1 MKNLW
6 NNKTAQQ
13 YVSEYK
19 KKKINKDLALRIYTT
34 HLLGR
39 NPKLVLHG
47 GGNSSVK
54 SVGKNLYK
62 ENVDLIYVKGS
73 GWDMSNLNELGM
85 PGLELKPLL
94 KTEKLNDLNDNDMVN
109 LLRSNLIN
117 ANSPNPSVETL
128 LHAYLPFKFVDHTHS
143 NAFLSILNQPNSQAI
158 IKKIFGNKLGIV
170 PYIMP
175 GFSLA
180 KECLK
185 VFKKDENV
193 QGLALINHGIFTFG
207 ETAKQ
212 SYERMINFVSDVE
225 NYISKSKSKSK
236 SKTHSNKL
244 TIHIPDFML
253 SVRKSF
259 SSYSKN
265 KWILK
270 FHNDNEDRTIA
281 STHNLN
287 NLLNK
292 GPVTPDHV
300 IRIKSKI
307 LFISKN
313 KFLKIDEEI
322 KKYCQSYKK
331 YFLKNKNF
339 ISNCIITDP
348 LPRII
353 ILEGIGI
360 VSSGKKLKDQKI
372 SYDVFKSMASS
383 VLDAERIGRFKSI
396 VEKDI
401 FKMEYWPLERAKLD
415 NAKIQSLDG
424 NNVIITGGGGTI
436 GMAIAKKFKQ
446 EGANIILIDKKY
458 DKHLLQINNLHDCF
472 IVNADLTNNQKLKK
486 IVEKIVLNF
495 GGIDILISN
504 AGKAF
509 QGAIEIVDPKII
521 KKSYEINFLS
531 HQNISQLVVQV
542 MKKQNTGGLI
552 LYNLSKQAINPGKNF
567 GPYGLAKSTTLFL
580 MKQYALE
587 CGEYNIRVNGINAD
601 RIESG
606 LLTKELIHQ
615 RATSR
620 GLSKEKYLSHNLLN
634 KQVLADDVAEA
645 FYAQTLLKKTT
656 ANIIT
661 VDGGNIEAS
670 LR

>member
-1 MKNLW
+1 MKSLW
-6 NNKTAQQ
+6 NDKTAQQ
-13 YVSEYK
+13 YVRDYK

-62 ENVDLIYVKGS
+62 KDVNLIYVKGS

-85 PGLELKPLL
+85 PGLELNPLL
-94 KTEKLNDLNDNDMVN
+94 ETIKLYELNDNDMVN

-117 ANSPNPSVETL
+117 ANAPNPSVETL

-180 KECLK
+180 KECFK
-185 VFKKDENV
+185 VFKKDEKV

-207 ETAKQ
+207 NTAKQ

-225 NYISKSKSKSK
+225 NYISKNKIKLKTHITKSKINVSD
-236 SKTHSNKL
+236 
-244 TIHIPDFML
+244 IVL
-253 SVRKSF
+253 SIRKSF
-259 SSYSKN
+259 SSYSNK

-270 FHNDNEDRTIA
+270 FHNDNDDRSIA
-281 STHNLN
+281 STQNLN

-313 KFLKIDEEI
+313 KYLKIDEEI
-322 KKYCQSYKK
+322 KKYCLSYKK

-339 ISNCIITDP
+339 VNNCKITDP

-353 ILEGIGI
+353 VLEGIGI

-415 NAKIQSLDG
+415 NAKAQSLDG

-436 GMAIAKKFKQ
+436 GMAIAKKFRQ
-446 EGANIILIDKKY
+446 EGANVILIDKKY
-458 DKHLLQINNLHDCF
+458 DKDLLEKNNLHDCF

-495 GGIDILISN
+495 GGIDVLISN
-504 AGKAF
+504 AGRAF
-509 QGAIEIVDPKII
+509 QGAIETVDPKII
-521 KKSYEINFLS
+521 KKSYDINFLS
-531 HQNISQLVVQV
+531 HQNISQLAVQV
-542 MKKQNTGGLI
+542 MKKQSTGGLI

-606 LLTKELIHQ
+606 LLTKELINQ

-620 GLSKEKYLSHNLLN
+620 GLSKEKYLSNNLLN

>member
-1 MKNLW
+1 MKSLW
-6 NNKTAQQ
+6 NNKIALQ

-19 KKKINKDLALRIYTT
+19 KKNISKDLALRIYTT
-34 HLLGR
+34 HLLGK

-54 SVGKNLYK
+54 SVDKNLYK
-62 ENVDLIYVKGS
+62 QNVNLIYVKGS

-85 PGLELKPLL
+85 PGLELNPLL
-94 KTEKLNDLNDNDMVN
+94 ETIKLNKLNDNDMVN

-117 ANSPNPSVETL
+117 ANAPNPSVETL

-158 IKKIFGNKLGIV
+158 IKKIFGNKVGIV

-180 KECLK
+180 KECFK
-185 VFKKDENV
+185 VFKKDEKV

-207 ETAKQ
+207 DTAKQ

-225 NYISKSKSKSK
+225 NYISKNKIKLKTHTIK
-236 SKTHSNKL
+236 SKTNMS
-244 TIHIPDFML
+244 DFML

-259 SSYSKN
+259 SSYSSY

-270 FHNDNEDRTIA
+270 FHNSNDDFAIA
-281 STHNLN
+281 STKNLN

-313 KFLKIDEEI
+313 KYQKIDEEI

-339 ISNCIITDP
+339 VNNCTITDP

-353 ILEGIGI
+353 VLEGIGI

-372 SYDVFKSMASS
+372 SYDIFRSMASS

-396 VEKDI
+396 VERDI

-415 NAKIQSLDG
+415 NAKAQSLDG

-436 GMAIAKKFKQ
+436 GMAIAKKFRQ
-446 EGANIILIDKKY
+446 EGANVILIDKKY
-458 DKHLLQINNLHDCF
+458 DKHLLEKNNLQDCF

-495 GGIDILISN
+495 GGIDVLISN
-504 AGKAF
+504 AGRAF
-509 QGAIEIVDPKII
+509 QGAIETVDPKII
-521 KKSYEINFLS
+521 KKSYDINFLS
-531 HQNISQLVVQV
+531 HQNISQLAVQV
-542 MKKQNTGGLI
+542 MKKQSTGGLI

-606 LLTKELIHQ
+606 LLTKELINQ

-620 GLSKEKYLSHNLLN
+620 GLSKEKYLSNNLL
-634 KQVLADDVAEA
+634 KIQVLADDVAEA

>member
-1 MKNLW
+1 MKSLW
-6 NNKTAQQ
+6 NDKTAQQ
-13 YVSEYK
+13 YVRDYK

-62 ENVDLIYVKGS
+62 KDVNLIYVKGS

-85 PGLELKPLL
+85 PGLELNPLL
-94 KTEKLNDLNDNDMVN
+94 ETIKLYELNDNDMVN

-117 ANSPNPSVETL
+117 ANAPNPSVETL

-143 NAFLSILNQPNSQAI
+143 NAFLSILNQPNPQAI

-180 KECLK
+180 KECFK
-185 VFKKDENV
+185 VFNKDEKV
-193 QGLALINHGIFTFG
+193 EGLALINHGIFTFG
-207 ETAKQ
+207 NTAKQ

-225 NYISKSKSKSK
+225 NYISKNKIKLKTHINKSKINVSD
-236 SKTHSNKL
+236 
-244 TIHIPDFML
+244 IVL
-253 SVRKSF
+253 SIRKSF
-259 SSYSKN
+259 SSYSNK

-270 FHNDNEDRTIA
+270 FHNDNDDRSIA
-281 STHNLN
+281 STQNLN

-313 KFLKIDEEI
+313 KYLKIDEEI
-322 KKYCQSYKK
+322 KKYCLSYKK

-339 ISNCIITDP
+339 VNNCKIIDP

-353 ILEGIGI
+353 VLEGIGI

-415 NAKIQSLDG
+415 NAKAQSLDG

-436 GMAIAKKFKQ
+436 GMAIAKKFRQ
-446 EGANIILIDKKY
+446 EGANVILIDKKY
-458 DKHLLQINNLHDCF
+458 DKDLLEKNNLHDCF

-495 GGIDILISN
+495 GGIDVLISN
-504 AGKAF
+504 AGRAF
-509 QGAIEIVDPKII
+509 QGAIETVDPKII
-521 KKSYEINFLS
+521 KKSYDINFLS
-531 HQNISQLVVQV
+531 HQNISQLAVQI
-542 MKKQNTGGLI
+542 MKKQSTGGLI

-606 LLTKELIHQ
+606 LLTKELINQ

-620 GLSKEKYLSHNLLN
+620 GLSKERYLSNNLLN